1 MGAVPSAAHS
11 QPKPN
16 LSIRGHN
23 TINIGAIFH
32 PHLHFLHPS
41 PIYVHHPHSRKK
53 RAENF
58 LKLSFFLEPS
68 RALMIRKLQNY
79 FFFTLTTYTL
89 SSLFFLSIFNQ
100 GLNQTF
106 RNGGGG
112 EGVCSHS
119 ISIDSSTI
127 ISWGGGTQG
136 GWTSGRFLKPSP
148 HVFSFIITSWILIL
162 LISLYIERTFC
173 TLNFIFVDLLIIMKL
188 SLL

>member
-1 MGAVPSAAHS
+1 MSTVPSAAHS

-16 LSIRGHN
+16 LSIRGYN
-23 TINIGAIFH
+23 TINMGAIFH

-41 PIYVHHPHSRKK
+41 PSTFMFIIHTQEKK

-106 RNGGGG
+106 RNGGA
-112 EGVCSHS
+112 CSHS
-119 ISIDSSTI
+119 ISDIDSSTI
-127 ISWGGGTQG
+127 ISWGGGLKEAELPAG
-136 GWTSGRFLKPSP
+136 FSSPPPTSSASSSLSE
-148 HVFSFIITSWILIL
+148 SWFYWC
-162 LISLYIERTFC
+162 LYIERTFC
-173 TLNFIFVDLLIIMKL
+173 TLNFIFVYLLIIMKL